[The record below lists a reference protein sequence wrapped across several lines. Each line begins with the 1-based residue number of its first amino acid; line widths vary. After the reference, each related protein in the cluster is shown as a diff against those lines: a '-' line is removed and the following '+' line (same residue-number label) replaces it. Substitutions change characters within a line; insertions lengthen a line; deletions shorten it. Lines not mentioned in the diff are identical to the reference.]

1 MPDKQPSRW
10 SRVPKMSFSSKDLS
24 RRMKKV
30 EGATLKHARRFVFR
44 RWSNFKEVRR
54 HIALWVLMVG
64 LLIGASGLQ
73 LFWYQQSYRTMAAA
87 SDGTYA
93 EGVVG
98 PVETLNPIFARSSA
112 EESLSRLVFSRLLTY
127 DASGKLNFDL
137 AEKMTL
143 SEDQRTYIVTIR
155 PDARWHDGLYVRAK
169 DVVFTVN
176 TLKDPATRASITGWG
191 DIRVA
196 QVDERT
202 VSFTLPVV
210 YAAFPHALSSL
221 PILPEHKLRDVAP
234 SALRE
239 NAFSASPTG
248 SGPFTF
254 RFLQTLDQ
262 NKARKIVYLARND
275 SYYKGAPKL
284 ERLQL
289 HAYESS
295 EEIIRALAISEV
307 NAATDMALADISRV
321 NQERYTVTRT
331 PVNNGVYA
339 LFNTTRGV
347 LADIQVRRALQVG
360 TNTAEL
366 RTQIGEGTPAL
377 WLPFIPGQV
386 AGNVPTEPVF
396 DPARAGQILD
406 EAGWVL
412 QEGVRVKDGQRL
424 NLSVVTTKNSD
435 LEKALGILQDQW
447 RDLGL
452 TVTTN
457 IVDPSD
463 PTQNVSVSILQP
475 RNYDVLVNQLSI
487 GGDPDVYAYW
497 HSSQASRGFNFSN
510 YSNSIADDALLSA
523 RSVIAADLRDAKY
536 VTFAQ
541 QWMADAPALGL
552 YQVTSQYARGKSVAT
567 SGQPQIWVT
576 ASDRYS
582 DVLYWT
588 VGERIVYR
596 TP

>member
-1 MPDKQPSRW
+1 
-10 SRVPKMSFSSKDLS
+10 
-24 RRMKKV
+24 MKKV
-30 EGATLKHARRFVFR
+30 EGATVKHARRFVFR

-64 LLIGASGLQ
+64 LLTGASGLQ
-73 LFWYQQSYRTMAAA
+73 LFWYQQSYRTIAAA

-98 PVETLNPIFARSSA
+98 PVDTLNPIFAQSSA
-112 EESLSRLVFSRLLTY
+112 EESVSRLVFSRLLAY
-127 DASGKLNFDL
+127 DASGKLNYDL

-143 SEDQRTYIVTIR
+143 SEDQRTYTVTIR

-176 TLKDPATRASITGWG
+176 TLKDPDTRATVTGWG

-210 YAAFPHALSSL
+210 YAAFPHALNFL
-221 PILPEHKLRDVAP
+221 PILPEHKLRDVPP

-239 NAFSASPTG
+239 NAFSASPVG

-254 RFLQTLDQ
+254 RFVQGSDQ
-262 NKARKIVYLARND
+262 SEARKIVYLARNE
-275 SYYKGAPKL
+275 SYYRGAPKL

-289 HAYESS
+289 HTYENS
-295 EEIIRALAISEV
+295 EDVVRALAISEV
-307 NAATDMALADISRV
+307 NAATDMALTDIGRV
-321 NQERYTVTRT
+321 DSERYTVTRT

-339 LFNTTRGV
+339 LFNTTKGV
-347 LADIQVRRALQVG
+347 LADVQVRRALQVG
-360 TNTAEL
+360 TNTASLRAEL
-366 RTQIGEGTPAL
+366 GEGTPAL
-377 WLPFIPGQV
+377 WLPFINGQV
-386 AGNVPTEPVF
+386 SGALPAEPVF
-396 DPARAGQILD
+396 DAARAAQLLD
-406 EAGWVL
+406 EAGWRL
-412 QEGVRVKDGQRL
+412 QDGVRVKDGVRL

-435 LEKALGILQDQW
+435 LEKALGILQGQW
-447 RDLGL
+447 RALGL

-463 PTQNVSVSILQP
+463 PAQNVSVAILQP
-475 RNYDVLVNQLSI
+475 RNYDVLINQLSI

-510 YSNSIADDALLSA
+510 YSNSSADDALLSA
-523 RSVIAADLRDAKY
+523 RSVIDVNLRDAKY
-536 VTFAQ
+536 VNFAQ
-541 QWMADAPALGL
+541 QWMSDVPAVGL
-552 YQVTSQYARGKSVAT
+552 YQVTAQYARGASVGT
-567 SGQPQIWVT
+567 SNETQKWVT

-588 VGERIVYR
+588 VGERMVYR

>member
-1 MPDKQPSRW
+1 MPDEQPSRW
-10 SRVPKMSFSSKDLS
+10 SRMPKMSLSSKDIS

-54 HIALWVLMVG
+54 HIALWVMMVG

-98 PVETLNPIFARSSA
+98 PVDTLNPIFAQSSA
-112 EESLSRLVFSRLLTY
+112 EESLSRLVFSRLLAY
-127 DASGKLNFDL
+127 DASGRLNYDL

-143 SEDQRTYIVTIR
+143 SEDQRTYTVTIR

-176 TLKDPATRASITGWG
+176 TLKDPATRASLTGWG

-210 YAAFPHALSSL
+210 YAAFPHALNSL

-239 NAFSASPTG
+239 NAFSASPIG

-254 RFLQTLDQ
+254 RFLQGLDQ
-262 NKARKIVYLARND
+262 SESRKIVYLARND
-275 SYYKGAPKL
+275 SYYRGAPQL

-289 HAYESS
+289 HAYENS
-295 EEIIRALAISEV
+295 EEIVRALAISEV
-307 NAATDMALADISRV
+307 NAASDMAVTDVSRV

-331 PVNNGVYA
+331 PINNGVYA
-339 LFNTTRGV
+339 LFNTTKGV
-347 LADIQVRRALQVG
+347 LADVQVRRALQIG
-360 TNTAEL
+360 TNTADL
-366 RTQIGEGTPAL
+366 RTQLGEGTPAL

-386 AGNVPTEPVF
+386 SGDVPAEPVY
-396 DPARAGQILD
+396 DAVRAGQILD

-412 QEGVRVKDGQRL
+412 QDGVRVKDGQRL

-435 LEKALGILQDQW
+435 LEKALEILQGQW

-463 PTQNVSVSILQP
+463 PAQNVAVSILQP
-475 RNYDVLVNQLSI
+475 RNYDVLINQLSI

-523 RSVIAADLRDAKY
+523 RSVIASDLRDAKY

-541 QWMADAPALGL
+541 QWMSDAPAVGL
-552 YQVTSQYARGKSVAT
+552 YQVTSQYARGKSVGT
-567 SGQPQIWVT
+567 SGQKQVWVT